1 MNLPFLTVE
10 QLKINELEKII
21 NKEIDF
27 TIFDSSTKK
36 KDDQKEK
43 FQYEDGFQS
52 KEPIQFEITEDFSN
66 TSEYYQ
72 AHNYERIV
80 SIDLDNNHHNNYLYK
95 KNIFENLGV
104 EKQFISSLLELI
116 EEEKEEK
123 PRYQEKENINQMD
136 NLLKNFLCDKYL
148 DSRKFDND
156 EIGIFNGADA
166 AINAIFNCFGEKDQI
181 FLTTNPTFGYY
192 SPCSEMRGMKKITCS
207 YIGENF
213 LFPIEEFRGKIIKHN
228 PKLIFIC
235 NPNNP
240 TGTVLSSHEII
251 NLANINNDS
260 LIIVDELYEKF
271 NGDSL
276 LESID
281 FEKNKNILIIQSLSK
296 TAGLAGLRIGF
307 TFGNKSLIQYIN
319 KVTGPYDV
327 NSFAITAALAA
338 LKDKSYIDNYVLE
351 VKKAREWI
359 LNKFKSTKIRTHFS
373 GGNYFLIWPKKDPK
387 ILIQQ
392 MREKGILIRSME
404 NKKDIGNSIRVSIG
418 TKEQMIFFW
427 ENYKIIDLKN

>member
-1 MNLPFLTVE
+1 MNEFD
-10 QLKINELEKII
+10 QINNFFPMPRKEII
-21 NKEIDF
+21 NMKSYSAPLENRRNLLRLDFNENTIGPSQKVYDAIKEI
-27 TIFDSSTKK
+27 KLN
-36 KDDQKEK
+36 
-43 FQYEDGFQS
+43 
-52 KEPIQFEITEDFSN
+52 EISIYP
-66 TSEYYQ
+66 EY
-72 AHNYERIV
+72 
-80 SIDLDNNHHNNYLYK
+80 
-95 KNIFENLGV
+95 
-104 EKQFISSLLELI
+104 
-116 EEEKEEK
+116 
-123 PRYQEKENINQMD
+123 
-136 NLLKNFLCDKYL
+136 NLLKEFLSNNYFE
-148 DSRKFDND
+148 SRHFNPE
-156 EIGIFNGADA
+156 EIGLFNGADA
-166 AINAIFNCFGEKDQI
+166 AINAIFNSFGDRDEI

-192 SPCSEMRGMKKITCS
+192 SPCSEIQGMRKITCS
-207 YIGENF
+207 YEGENF
-213 LFPIEEFRGKIIKHN
+213 LFPIKQFEEKIIKYK

-240 TGTVLSSHEII
+240 TGTVLSAQEII
-251 NLANINNDS
+251 NLANIKNDS

-281 FEKNKNILIIQSLSK
+281 FEKNNNILIIQSLSK

-307 TFGNKSLIQYIN
+307 TFGNKNLINYIN

-427 ENYKIIDLKN
+427 DNYKILDLIN

>member
-1 MNLPFLTVE
+1 MNEFDQVNNPSP
-10 QLKINELEKII
+10 IPR
-21 NKEIDF
+21 KEIIDMQSYSAPLENRRNLLRLDF
-27 TIFDSSTKK
+27 NENTLGPS
-36 KDDQKEK
+36 EK
-43 FQYEDGFQS
+43 V
-52 KEPIQFEITEDFSN
+52 
-66 TSEYYQ
+66 YQ
-72 AHNYERIV
+72 AIRDIKLNEI
-80 SIDLDNNHHNNYLYK
+80 SIYPEYK
-95 KNIFENLGV
+95 
-104 EKQFISSLLELI
+104 
-116 EEEKEEK
+116 
-123 PRYQEKENINQMD
+123 
-136 NLLKNFLCDKYL
+136 LLKKFLSNHYFE
-148 DSRKFDND
+148 SRQFDPE
-156 EIGIFNGADA
+156 EIGLFNGADA
-166 AINAIFNCFGEKDQI
+166 AISAIFNSFGDRDEI

-213 LFPIEEFRGKIIKHN
+213 LFPIEEFSEKIIKYN

-240 TGTVLSSHEII
+240 TGTVLSAQEII
-251 NLANINNDS
+251 NLANIKNDS

-281 FEKNKNILIIQSLSK
+281 FEKNNNILIIQSLSK

-307 TFGNKSLIQYIN
+307 TFGNKNLINYIN

-359 LNKFKSTKIRTHFS
+359 LNKFKSTNIRTHFS
-373 GGNYFLIWPKKDPK
+373 GGNYFLIWPNKNPE
-387 ILIQQ
+387 ILIEQ
-392 MREKGILIRSME
+392 MKEKGILIRNMQ
-404 NKKDIGNSIRVSIG
+404 NKKDISNSIRVSIG
-418 TKEQMIFFW
+418 DKEQMSFFW
-427 ENYKIIDLKN
+427 NNYKELDLKN